1 MKKHLL
7 FIIVFLCSYLS
18 TEAQSLTQSENY
30 VYSRTYLEPV
40 TASSSTAKQVQE
52 VTYIDGL
59 GRPKQNISIKSTPS
73 GKDLVTPVEYDAF
86 GRLIKNML
94 PLPQQATANGAI
106 FTSPDASGA
115 AGVYGTA
122 ANYYGERKIEN
133 SPLERLLEQA
143 APGDAWK
150 MGSGKTIKY
159 AYESNL
165 ASEVKKFVVNTTWT
179 TVSGVAVGTPALSI
193 SAENTVYASGGFYKA
208 GTLYK
213 DTVTD
218 EDGNTVVKFT
228 NSKDQVVLI
237 RKNDGTQNIDTY
249 YVYNEYGQQAFVL
262 SPLAVKAIE
271 TAGNVISAATLDNL
285 CYQYR
290 YDNQDRLVEKK
301 FPGKGWE
308 LLIYDKAD
316 RLVMTQDANLK
327 ASAQWMFI
335 KYDRFGRVAYTGIA
349 NNTGSRA
356 ALQAVV
362 NANTNLNETRTTTPG
377 VTLNGMAVYYSKVT
391 APTSIAQVL
400 SVNYYDEYPP
410 ESPAKPDA
418 ILGQNT
424 LAQVPSSLTVNGTTT
439 SRSIK
444 GLPTAAFA
452 RNIEDSQWTR
462 DYFWYDTMGRQ
473 VGTHSVNHLGG
484 YTRTETE
491 LDFSGLPKL
500 ANTYHRRKE
509 TEVGVVIKERFEYDL
524 QNRLKK
530 HWHQVDDQP
539 EQLLAENTYNEISQ
553 LINKKVGNNLQSID
567 YAYNIRGWL
576 TDVNKGQM
584 ALADMGG
591 KLFSYKIKYNQ
602 KNGIDNPD
610 AVQFPGKN
618 VKPKFNGN
626 IAEVDWRAVETV
638 GVNPSLTPKRYGYA
652 YDSLNRLSAGYYQN
666 PNNPNSKE
674 NTESLAYDLNGNIKT
689 LYRTS
694 VIEGSG
700 TTATVIDNLEYF
712 YTGNLLASVKDYTGN
727 RTGYE
732 GGGNPIIYD
741 GNGNMKTMM
750 DKKITGV
757 TYNFM
762 NLPNSVTIGADNDHT
777 QINTKYRADG
787 TKLRKE
793 SIKTTVGVVNTVT
806 RTETSDYL
814 DGFQYL
820 KVISS
825 GDGSS
830 EMFAVQETDY
840 AMEQQAF
847 TIGGG
852 IPVVTDPTIDPPFN
866 PGPILALKT
875 EDLRFFSTGEGFY
888 DYQKDQY
895 IYQYKDH
902 LGNVRVSFGRNST
915 GALEIVDANDYYPF
929 GMNHLKTGGSYFG
942 AGSFKNYKFLSQELQ
957 ESGLYDLNARFYMAD
972 LGRFGAH
979 DPLSNKTFDPYGY
992 AYSNPILFA
1001 DPTGLEGEPVPGGSG
1016 PGGPAAIGTASSPI
1030 KIQEV
1035 VVGSPMRAVT
1045 ANTVSVLPSN
1055 CLVCN
1060 SGISA
1065 PRLEN
1070 KSVPTVPKPKE
1081 ENWYSI
1087 GGKSNWF
1094 LGNIAITTSFKGL
1107 MNSQKMYSQ
1116 GMRKG
1121 VFGNYQLTGRNLSLF
1136 GKAAMNDA
1144 TIPVSQLGKIGKG
1157 LGTGSFYLGVLID
1170 MAGVVTGDVEV
1181 GKVAL
1186 NTGFGAMGNWGGP
1199 IGASIGTIYF
1209 GVDNF
1214 YDGPQGQG
1222 WPGFFNGANDFQ
1234 SGLDQGFNNAGPY
1247 RMNIMGAHEPK

>member
-30 VYSRTYLEPV
+30 VYTRTYLEPV

-86 GRLIKNML
+86 GRLVKALL
-94 PLPQQATANGAI
+94 PLPQQSTANGAI

-133 SPLERLLEQA
+133 SPLQRLLEQA

-165 ASEVKKFVVNTTWT
+165 ASEVKKFVVNTTWM
-179 TVSGVAVGTPALSI
+179 TVSGVAVGTPVLSV
-193 SAENTVYASGGFYKA
+193 STENTVYASGGFYKA

-213 DTVTD
+213 NTLTD
-218 EDGNTVVKFT
+218 EDGNTVVKFI
-228 NSKDQVVLI
+228 NGKKQLVLE

-249 YVYNEYGQQAFVL
+249 YVYNEYGQEAFVI
-262 SPLAVKAIE
+262 PPAAVKAIE
-271 TAGNVISAATLDNL
+271 AAGSVIQAATLDNL

-316 RLVMTQDANLK
+316 RPVMIQDANLK
-327 ASAQWMFI
+327 TAGQWMFI

-444 GLPTAAFA
+444 GLPTAVFV

-462 DYFWYDTMGRQ
+462 DYFWYDHEGRKI
-473 VGTHSVNHLGG
+473 GTHSVNHLGG
-484 YTRTETE
+484 YTKTEAE
-491 LDFSGLPKL
+491 LDFSGAPKQL
-500 ANTYHRRKE
+500 ITYHKRKE
-509 TEVGVVIKERFEYDL
+509 SEIQVVVKERFEYDL

-530 HWHQVDDQP
+530 HWHQVDSKP
-539 EQLLAENTYNEISQ
+539 EELLAENTYNEISQ

-576 TDVNKGQM
+576 TDINKGQM
-584 ALADMGG
+584 TLADLGG

-652 YDSLNRLSAGYYQN
+652 YDPLDRLSAGYYQN

-674 NTESLAYDLNGNIKT
+674 NTEAVDYDINGNIKK

-694 VIEGSG
+694 VINAGN
-700 TTATVIDNLEYF
+700 TVATLIDHLDYT
-712 YTGNLLASVKDYTGN
+712 YTGNLLTKVNDISGN
-727 RTGYE
+727 ALGYE
-732 GGGNPIIYD
+732 GGGNTITYD
-741 GNGNMKTMM
+741 GNGNITSMP
-750 DKKITGV
+750 DKGISTIR
-757 TYNFM
+757 YNYLS
-762 NLPNSVTIGADNDHT
+762 LPNYLDLSRNGNELVV
-777 QINTKYRADG
+777 INTQYSADG

-793 SIKTTVGVVNTVT
+793 NITTITGISGAVT
-806 RTETSDYL
+806 TKKITDYL

-820 KVISS
+820 TT
-825 GDGSS
+825 
-830 EMFAVQETDY
+830 ENP
-840 AMEQQAF
+840 
-847 TIGGG
+847 GGG
-852 IPVVTDPTIDPPFN
+852 SETLMASSFSARAMQPETFSLDPVITDPTIDPPL
-866 PGPILALKT
+866 GGGGIIVDLKA
-875 EDLRFFSTGEGFY
+875 EGLQFFPTAEGFY

-895 IYQYKDH
+895 IYQYKDVA
-902 LGNVRVSFGRNST
+902 GNVRVSFARNGS
-915 GALEIVDANDYYPF
+915 GALEIVDVNDYYPY
-929 GMNHLKTGGSYFG
+929 GMSHLKTGNAFYGVGSYK
-942 AGSFKNYKFLSQELQ
+942 AYKFLGQELQ
-957 ESGLYDLNARFYMAD
+957 ETGFYDMNARFYMAD
-972 LGRFGAH
+972 LGRFGQH
-979 DPLSNKTFDPYGY
+979 DPLSANTLDPYGY
-992 AYSNPILFA
+992 GYNNPIFFA

-1016 PGGPAAIGTASSPI
+1016 PGGPQAIGTASSPI
-1030 KIQEV
+1030 D
-1035 VVGSPMRAVT
+1035 VGEIVLNPPIRAVSNNNLAT
-1045 ANTVSVLPSN
+1045 CSYCMTGQGKSLTQQLNIPGPPPSPRVKDCRECNDAAMAGIVLPIP
-1055 CLVCN
+1055 V
-1060 SGISA
+1060 A
-1065 PRLEN
+1065 
-1070 KSVPTVPKPKE
+1070 SVPTGTGIAVRSILAELAGSLRAGLWSLPLILKGDTPEKE
-1081 ENWYSI
+1081 PTITLFRGVHSKHPDLANAY
-1087 GGKSNWF
+1087 
-1094 LGNIAITTSFKGL
+1094 LGNAIPWGGPYSAKEHNNGHNNSMFTSWTTS
-1107 MNSQKMYSQ
+1107 
-1116 GMRKG
+1116 
-1121 VFGNYQLTGRNLSLF
+1121 
-1136 GKAAMNDA
+1136 
-1144 TIPVSQLGKIGKG
+1144 
-1157 LGTGSFYLGVLID
+1157 ID
-1170 MAGVVTGDVEV
+1170 MANYSASRRGPGGVILKQTFPIARLSFFDRHGENEV
-1181 GKVAL
+1181 QV
-1186 NTGFGAMGNWGGP
+1186 FGP
-1199 IGASIGTIYF
+1199 VYGAQVIKSWDNGT
-1209 GVDNF
+1209 
-1214 YDGPQGQG
+1214 
-1222 WPGFFNGANDFQ
+1222 WT
-1234 SGLDQGFNNAGPY
+1234 PY
-1247 RMNIMGAHEPK
+1247 LK